1 MSGSVTAH
9 TLLHA
14 HVHVVLVF
22 MRMRTNINM
31 SLYMYPDTRVSQVSI
46 RKLFPKYGHFNGRIS
61 AFDAVEDL
69 FTVKNHRLVI
79 VCANVKVCAR
89 DTQTHPQAY
98 SPYTHILYMV

>member
-1 MSGSVTAH
+1 MSESVTAH

-46 RKLFPKYGHFNGRIS
+46 RKLFPKYGYFNGRMS

-69 FTVKNHRLVI
+69 FRVKHHRLVI
-79 VCANVKVCAR
+79 VCANVNVCVR
-89 DTQTHPQAY
+89 DTQTHP
-98 SPYTHILYMV
+98 